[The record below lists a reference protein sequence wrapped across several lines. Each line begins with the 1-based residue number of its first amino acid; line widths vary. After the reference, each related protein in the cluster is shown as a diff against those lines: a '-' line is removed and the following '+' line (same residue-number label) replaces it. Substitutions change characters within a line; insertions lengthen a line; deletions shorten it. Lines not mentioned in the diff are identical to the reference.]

1 MAALINTLVAIC
13 MSALV
18 SYVFLMSKFYAEG
31 GEMKLPEHNT
41 PENITLK
48 LNDTKSEKEETE
60 LEEPLAED
68 ESIES
73 GVMFPTVA
81 PATPHSEKTL
91 HTVERSLANA
101 PGSNDDDYY
110 HIKLQSDD
118 LSADKQ
124 QC

>member
-1 MAALINTLVAIC
+1 MLYLQ
-13 MSALV
+13 
-18 SYVFLMSKFYAEG
+18 
-31 GEMKLPEHNT
+31 
-41 PENITLK
+41 
-48 LNDTKSEKEETE
+48 NDTKSEKEETE

-81 PATPHSEKTL
+81 PATPHSEKML
-91 HTVERSLANA
+91 HTVDRSVANA

-118 LSADKQ
+118 LPADKQ
-124 QC
+124 SNVDQRFVAFLGLV